1 MAAILSIVGWHNA
14 GKTTFLERL
23 IAELKQ
29 RGLRVATI
37 KHTGGH
43 FEMDHEG
50 TDTFRYA
57 QAGSDIV
64 VISGQKG
71 YALLARVERELSLD
85 EIVAQLPDDVDI
97 ILTEGF
103 KRDPL
108 PKIEIRRQGIATTP
122 VAENGQ
128 LLAVVTDIPDL
139 GHEANVPIFS
149 FEEAS
154 LVADLLQSMGLL
166 KPSGNGT

>member
-1 MAAILSIVGWHNA
+1 MTVILSIVGWHNA

-23 IAELKQ
+23 ITELKR

-43 FEMDHEG
+43 FDMDHEG

-57 QAGSDIV
+57 QAGSDVV
-64 VISGQKG
+64 VISGYKG

-85 EIVAQLPDDVDI
+85 EIVARLPDDVDI
-97 ILTEGF
+97 ILAEGF

-108 PKIEIRRQGIATTP
+108 PKIEIRRQSIATTP
-122 VAENGQ
+122 VSTSGQ
-128 LLAVVTDIPDL
+128 LLAIVTDIPDL
-139 GHEANVPIFS
+139 GRETEVPTFS

-154 LVADLLQSMGLL
+154 LVADLLQARGLL
-166 KPSGNGT
+166 KRSIDDG